1 MTGRRL
7 KGILIAIFCIVLLGP
22 LYAYDPPAGGS
33 LLMRV
38 FSPWAMGAGISV
50 TESGWTLMDFS
61 PQQYSMQ
68 IRRQS
73 SANAPWAFAANPA
86 SPAVQ
91 ELAVLDL
98 SAALLA
104 DSSAG
109 LSVPGAAAGAAFS
122 IPVPYG
128 VWSGAARIFAAP
140 TNPADMPLGTFGMA
154 GAAFSK
160 SISEHLSFGASL
172 WFAIGGNSSLGWGL
186 WADIG
191 IIRELADIG
200 SGDKPFLKNP
210 RIGFVMRGI
219 GKEFN
224 YASPPAGIAGGA
236 GSATGFPAAFT
247 PGIGFSA
254 SLVESESPRLGIRGM
269 VDLMA
274 PSFST
279 LEFQTGLAFQF
290 GDAVSARLAWGI
302 NLYDQQLNAGR
313 SLFPSLSI
321 SGRIPL
327 KSSTLKGSNEEK
339 PNSISSIAP
348 AIGYQPLYGSLSAVS
363 MGAQL
368 AFGQPDRSAPIAE
381 LDPSMPIRKPIYV
394 SIGGEGDLRTLKIPV
409 RLYDE
414 QKGFSGWE
422 LRIVDQSAAS
432 KEPIRIIRGGT
443 RPPEKIR
450 TFSDLKAGLG
460 YVRKP
465 LAPVDFIEWDGKDS
479 KGKPVPEG
487 VYIAS
492 IHAWDEAGNQN
503 TDLDLS
509 LIIVVDRTPPAGNAW
524 VVPEDRESE
533 GPHFLKYS
541 PDGSQLKISLHTQGS
556 VEDSWKYEIIDKDGK
571 IVRTYMEQQRSAPA
585 DFTWDGT
592 DDSGRRAPDGYYR
605 FRLSSAD
612 AAGNKVERTIGTE
625 NDRSFSDWLLLDST
639 KPKAAIM
646 AERSA
651 LSPNG
656 DGIMDTLP
664 LSFSYESLKNL
675 YSWNAYVKDRNG
687 KAIWSASGDGKS
699 APPAA
704 LDFSGKDSNGQ
715 PLADGYYTVS
725 VELEYRNAHKFT
737 AESAPIL
744 VDSIPPSGAVK
755 REDAISVFSPDGDGR
770 RDSMA
775 FSLQSSQEELWEL
788 AVLDMKGTVVKLE
801 RYREKLPE
809 RFVWD
814 GNDDT
819 GKRVPDGQYVLKIS
833 STDTAGN
840 AFSQASEPVIVDTRR
855 PQAQL
860 ALARDAFSP
869 NDDGVAD
876 YLETR
881 ISLDDSR
888 GLSAWKLEAV
898 REARDSA
905 EARVTLLQGSGTTL
919 PPTLWRFDGKS
930 PAGPLSEGMYRFVL
944 SYAYD
949 HGWAGTV
956 TSQEF
961 AIDTTA
967 PYAQVERSLEHFNPL
982 GRDDQK
988 IVRIRQSGSV
998 EGLWIGEIRDRNGK
1012 VRRKW
1017 EFHDS
1022 APSDIE
1028 WDGRAVD
1035 GALLEDGTYVYRL
1048 ICVDAA
1054 GNSFASPSLSISIDT
1069 MMKQSSLAVDYPAFS
1084 PNGDG
1089 VRDRAEFSIS
1099 ITAPERVKNWKLSIQ
1114 AIQGSAGLISAP
1126 VMEWSGTSPVPASI
1140 QWAGTSSSGLPAPDG
1155 AYRATF
1161 MASYPNG
1168 DITQAVLQNLVI
1180 DRQAPRAEVSIGRLL
1195 FSPNGDGVNDT
1206 LPIVQNAVPGDDWI
1220 GEIVDVSGNKV
1231 RRWTWSGTLPSFEWD
1246 GRDDAGN
1253 TAPDGKYKYR
1263 LASEDAAGNRFLLE
1277 SGVFEIETEKKAVR
1291 LAIGDRAFSP
1301 NGDGKKDVMVLRAE
1315 VTSPEKVQEY
1325 LLQIVAQDGPLAL
1338 TAVRTW
1344 KGTMPPS
1351 LFEWRG
1357 EADTQRPAPDGTYA
1371 ASLRVVYRNGD
1382 VAEAAT
1388 GSFVLDRIF
1397 PKIEAAV
1404 QGAIFSPDGDGRND
1418 SITIRQRSVPGDS
1431 WNAKVRDASGR
1442 AIRVWKWE
1450 YEVTDLVWDGRDSNG
1465 AVVPDG
1471 IYEYVIESED
1481 SAGNWTFAGPF
1492 RIQVETGKRQVVLRT
1507 NESAI
1512 SPNGDGIKDQ
1522 LVLYVSA
1529 DARDRIES
1537 YSLVIQDSE
1546 GAAVKTWK
1554 GTQDLLTEY
1563 RWDGMSD
1570 RGTPVPDGQ
1579 YVISIEVQYL
1589 NGAFAS
1595 AGPARVLVDRAAPSA
1610 QVSLARSIFSP
1621 NGDGRADTLTIA
1633 QSSVSGDRWNGQI
1646 ISETGR
1652 IMKTW
1657 EWYPVLAD
1665 VVWDGKDHNGRI
1677 VPDGV
1682 YYYELRSIDDA
1693 GNSFI
1698 LPRQRIVVDA
1708 APRNPSMKVDPP
1720 AFSPNDDGVKD
1731 VCYFNLNVPAST
1743 TLLKYEL
1750 AIWAGTRPE
1759 AAKVPIRRWAGIN
1772 DIRNQYAWD
1781 GKTDSGILVPDGSYA
1796 ARLILEYANGDY
1808 FELGPVVITVDTVP
1822 PKITVSAEPLLFS
1835 PNGDGIRD
1843 VIMFTQDSVPGDDW
1857 TGRIR
1862 NASGTVVRSYSW
1874 KGRATSF
1881 TWDGK
1886 DASGKLASNG
1896 IYSYE
1901 VVSVDAA
1908 GNSASATIKGITLD
1922 ASTPRVFVSASDS
1935 GISPNGDGIRD
1946 TVSFSLTVEQR
1957 EGVESWR
1964 FSLIDQN
1971 GIERSFFGGTGADVP
1986 TRLVWDGRDLQGQ
1999 VVQGTYVGRLV
2010 VRYLKGDVAEA
2021 KSTPVMVDIEPPR
2034 VNISVK
2040 PEYFS
2045 PDGDGVDDVCT
2056 FGITTDANAGIV
2068 DWKLEIF
2075 ETAVVESSGTQ
2086 EAKPTRSFI
2095 YWSGK
2100 NRPPSMI
2107 VWDGKS
2113 SKGELVESA
2122 TDYPFEFTAWDA
2134 LGNQTKVK
2142 GLVAVDVLVIR
2153 DGDRL
2158 KIKVPSIV
2166 FRANHADFIGLSAE
2180 TVARNQKV
2188 VARIAEILNKF
2199 PDYRIRIE
2207 GHGNNIGKMLGYTA
2221 ARIQQEEVNEL
2232 IPLSTERA
2240 EVVRRMLVENGVDA
2254 RRLTTSGLGSSEP
2267 VVPFTDA
2274 ENRWKNR
2281 RVEFVLIRNQ

>member
-7 KGILIAIFCIVLLGP
+7 KGILIAVFCIVLLGS
-22 LYAYDPPAGGS
+22 LHAYDPPAGGS

-38 FSPWAMGAGISV
+38 FSPWTMGAGISV

-98 SAALLA
+98 SAALLT
-104 DSSAG
+104 DSSTG
-109 LSVPGAAAGAAFS
+109 LSVLGAAGGAAFS
-122 IPVPYG
+122 IPAPYG

-160 SISEHLSFGASL
+160 QISEHLSFGTSL
-172 WFAIGGNSSLGWGL
+172 WLALGDNGSLGWGL

-254 SLVESESPRLGIRGM
+254 TLVESESPRLGIRSM

-279 LEFQTGLAFQF
+279 LEFQAGLAFQF

-302 NLYDQQLNAGR
+302 NLYDQQQNSGR
-313 SLFPSLSI
+313 SLLPSLSI

-327 KSSTLKGSNEEK
+327 KGSNEEK
-339 PNSISSIAP
+339 PNGISSIAP
-348 AIGYQPLYGSLSAVS
+348 AAGWQPLYGSLSAMSV
-363 MGAQL
+363 GAQL
-368 AFGQPDRSAPIAE
+368 SFGQPDTSAPVVEI
-381 LDPSMPIRKPIYV
+381 DPSMPIRQPIHV
-394 SIGGEGDLRTLKIPV
+394 SIGGEGDSRTLKIPV
-409 RLYDE
+409 RINDT
-414 QKGFSGWE
+414 QKNFAGWE
-422 LRIVDQSAAS
+422 LKIEDQSAAS

-443 RPPEKIR
+443 RPPENIR
-450 TFSDLKAGLG
+450 SLSALKAGLG

-465 LAPVDFIEWDGKDS
+465 LAPVDVIEWDGKDS
-479 KGKPVPEG
+479 RGLPVPEG

-492 IHAWDEAGNQN
+492 LHAWDEAGNQN
-503 TDLDLS
+503 TELDKS
-509 LIIVVDRTPPAGNAW
+509 LIIVVDRTPPSANAW
-524 VVPEDRESE
+524 IVPEERESE
-533 GPHFLKYS
+533 GPYFLKYTQ
-541 PDGSQLKISLHTQGS
+541 DENQLKITLRTQGS
-556 VEDSWKYEIIDKDGK
+556 VENAWKYEILDKDGNV
-571 IVRTYMEQQRSAPA
+571 VRTYVEQQRSAPA
-585 DFTWDGT
+585 DFSWDGT
-592 DDSGRRAPDGYYR
+592 DDSGRRVPDGYYR

-612 AAGNKVERTIGTE
+612 PAGNKVERTVGTE
-625 NDRSFSDWLLLDST
+625 NDRSYSDWLLLDSS
-639 KPKAAIM
+639 KPKAAIL

-651 LSPNG
+651 LSPND
-656 DGIMDTLP
+656 DGIMDSLP

-675 YSWNAYVKDRNG
+675 YSWNASIKDRNG
-687 KAIWSASGDGKS
+687 NTIWSASGDGKS
-699 APPAA
+699 LPPAA
-704 LDFSGKDSNGQ
+704 LDFSGKDSKGQ
-715 PLADGYYTVS
+715 RLADGYYTAS
-725 VELEYRNAHKFT
+725 VELEYKNAHKF
-737 AESAPIL
+737 AIESAPIL
-744 VDSIPPSGAVK
+744 VDATPPSGTVTC
-755 REDAISVFSPDGDGR
+755 EDALSIFSPDGDGQ
-770 RDSMA
+770 RDSMV

-788 AVLDMKGTVVKLE
+788 AVLDMKGAVVKSE
-801 RYREKLPE
+801 RYRERLPG
-809 RFVWD
+809 RFAWD
-814 GNDDT
+814 GTDDT
-819 GKRVPDGQYVLKIS
+819 GKRVPDGHYILKIAC
-833 STDTAGN
+833 TDIAGN
-840 AFSQASEPVIVDTRR
+840 TFSQVSEPVLVDTRR

-881 ISLDDSR
+881 ISMDDSR
-888 GLSAWKLEAV
+888 GLSAWKLEVV
-898 REARDSA
+898 REAKDSA
-905 EARVTLLQGSGTTL
+905 EVRSTLLQGDGTTL

-930 PAGPLSEGMYRFVL
+930 MAGPLAEGTYRFVF
-944 SYAYD
+944 SYAYA

-956 TSQEF
+956 ASQEF

-988 IVRIRQSGSV
+988 TARIRQSGSV
-998 EGLWIGEIRDRNGK
+998 EGLWVGEIRDRSGK

-1017 EFHDS
+1017 EFHAS

-1035 GALLEDGTYVYRL
+1035 GALLEDGSYTYRL
-1048 ICVDAA
+1048 MCVDAA
-1054 GNSFASPSLSISIDT
+1054 GNSFASPSLSFSIDT
-1069 MMKQSSLAVDYPAFS
+1069 MVKQSSLAVDYPAFS
-1084 PNGDG
+1084 PNGDS
-1089 VRDRAEFSIS
+1089 VRDRAEFRIS
-1099 ITAPERVKNWKLSIQ
+1099 ATAPERVKEWRLSIH
-1114 AIQGSAGLISAP
+1114 GSAEVLSAP

-1140 QWAGTSSSGLPAPDG
+1140 QWTGTSSSGLPAPDG
-1155 AYRATF
+1155 SYRAVF
-1161 MASYPNG
+1161 MAFYPNG
-1168 DITQAVLQNLVI
+1168 DLTQAVLHSIVI
-1180 DRQAPRAEVSIGRLL
+1180 DRQAPRAEVSLGRLL
-1195 FSPNGDGVNDT
+1195 FSPNGDGINDT
-1206 LPIVQNAVPGDDWI
+1206 LPIVQNAVPGDEWS
-1220 GEIVDVSGNKV
+1220 GEIVDPSGNKV
-1231 RRWTWSGTLPSFEWD
+1231 RRWAWSGTPASFEWD

-1253 TAPDGKYKYR
+1253 MAPDGKYRYR
-1263 LASEDAAGNRFLLE
+1263 LASEDAAGNRFFFE
-1277 SGVFEIETEKKAVR
+1277 SSVFEIETEKKAVR
-1291 LAIGDRAFSP
+1291 LTIGERAFSP

-1325 LLQIVAQDGPLAL
+1325 LLQIVAQDGPAAL

-1344 KGTMPPS
+1344 KGTTPLS
-1351 LFEWRG
+1351 LYEWKG

-1371 ASLRVVYRNGD
+1371 ASLKVVYRNGD

-1397 PKIEAAV
+1397 PSIEAAV
-1404 QGAIFSPDGDGRND
+1404 QGSIFSPDGDGRND
-1418 SITIRQRSVPGDS
+1418 SITVKQRSVPGDS
-1431 WNAKVRDASGR
+1431 WNAAVRDASGQPVR
-1442 AIRVWKWE
+1442 KWKWDF
-1450 YEVTDLVWDGRDSNG
+1450 EVSDLVWDGRDGNG

-1481 SAGNWTFAGPF
+1481 GAGNWSFAGPF

-1512 SPNGDGIKDQ
+1512 SPNRDGIKDQ

-1537 YSLVIQDSE
+1537 YSLVIQDST
-1546 GAAVKTWK
+1546 GAAARTWK
-1554 GTQDLLTEY
+1554 GSQDLLTEY
-1563 RWDGMSD
+1563 RWDGTSD

-1579 YVISIEVQYL
+1579 YAVSIEVQYL
-1589 NGAFAS
+1589 NGALAG
-1595 AGPARVLVDRAAPSA
+1595 AGPVKVMVDRVAPSA
-1610 QVSLARSIFSP
+1610 QVSLGRSVFSP

-1633 QSSVSGDRWNGQI
+1633 QSSVPGDRWSGQI
-1646 ISETGR
+1646 ISETAR
-1652 IMKTW
+1652 IMKAW
-1657 EWYPVLAD
+1657 EWYPVLSDA
-1665 VVWDGKDHNGRI
+1665 VWDGKDQNGRT
-1677 VPDGV
+1677 VSDGV
-1682 YYYELRSIDDA
+1682 YYYELRSVDDA
-1693 GNSFI
+1693 GNSFV

-1708 APRNPSMKVDPP
+1708 APKNPSMKAEPP
-1720 AFSPNDDGVKD
+1720 AFSPNEDGVKD
-1731 VCYFNLNVPAST
+1731 VCYFNLNVPSVST
-1743 TLLKYEL
+1743 LVKYEL
-1750 AIWAGTRPE
+1750 GIWAGNRPDSG
-1759 AAKVPIRRWAGIN
+1759 KMPVRRWAGGS

-1781 GKTDSGILVPDGSYA
+1781 GKTDSGIPVPDGTYS
-1796 ARLILEYANGDY
+1796 ARLILDYANGDY
-1808 FELGPVVITVDTVP
+1808 FELGPSILTVDTVP

-1843 VIMFTQDSVPGDDW
+1843 VVTFAQDSVPGDDW

-1862 NASGTVVRSYSW
+1862 NASGTVIRSYSW
-1874 KGRATSF
+1874 KGRATGF

-1886 DASGKLASNG
+1886 DASGKLAGNG
-1896 IYSYE
+1896 TYSYE

-1908 GNSASATIKGITLD
+1908 GNSASAAIKNIKLD

-1946 TVSFSLTVEQR
+1946 TVSFSITVEQR

-1964 FSLIDQN
+1964 FSLVDQN
-1971 GIERSFFGGTGADVP
+1971 GIERSFFGGTGSDVP

-1999 VVQGTYVGRLV
+1999 VIQGTYVGRLV

-2021 KSTPVMVDIEPPR
+2021 KSTQIAVDTEPPR

-2040 PEYFS
+2040 PDYFS

-2056 FGITTDANAGIV
+2056 FGIAADANAGIV
-2068 DWKLEIF
+2068 EWKLEIF
-2075 ETAVVESSGTQ
+2075 ETAVVESGGTQ
-2086 EAKPTRSFI
+2086 EARPTRSFI

-2107 VWDGKS
+2107 VWDGTS
-2113 SKGELVESA
+2113 SKDELVESA

-2134 LGNQTKVK
+2134 LGNQTRVK

-2281 RVEFVLIRNQ
+2281 RVEFVLIRNP